1 MLAGAALEVVAAVV
15 GLKTESSLR
24 GAYAAGTH
32 PRPSA
37 AELHALLSA
46 HGQTVTATS
55 VAAAALWLLMAYANY
70 RTQGIGARTVSAA
83 LFALD
88 SQSVLQSF
96 HAGNST
102 ATVVVGIV
110 IWFVGLAAIV
120 LLSSR
125 ELNQFYQHRH
135 ARDTLNAGPEGVA
148 ASGGRR
154 RRERSG

>member
-1 MLAGAALEVVAAVV
+1 
-15 GLKTESSLR
+15 
-24 GAYAAGTH
+24 
-32 PRPSA
+32 
-37 AELHALLSA
+37 
-46 HGQTVTATS
+46 
-55 VAAAALWLLMAYANY
+55 MAYANY

-88 SQSVLQSF
+88 SQSGLQSF

-148 ASGGRR
+148 PSGGRR